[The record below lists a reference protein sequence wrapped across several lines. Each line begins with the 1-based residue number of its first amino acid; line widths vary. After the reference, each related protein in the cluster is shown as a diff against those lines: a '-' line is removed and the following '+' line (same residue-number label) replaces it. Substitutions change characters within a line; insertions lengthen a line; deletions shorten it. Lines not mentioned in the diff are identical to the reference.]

1 MKKHKILLVGEF
13 SNVHWTLAEGLRSLG
28 HQVDVAS
35 KGDGWKGYKR
45 DIDLSFKNKLDVMRF
60 FLELFFTK
68 KFSGYDVV
76 QLINFRFLYPEE
88 RDLYN
93 KIIFNVLRKRNKSVF
108 LAAYGDDYYWSS
120 ACRSGAFPYSPYDA
134 LDKGYAPN
142 VYYDQMM
149 QLNNFASRELNE
161 MMAQKSNGIIAGLY
175 DYYYSYAIS
184 SFKNKLEFIPF
195 PINTKEI
202 SYKKNTLNQGE
213 KMRIFMGIQT
223 QRSVWKGTDVLLQV
237 LTEYVAKY
245 SDEMELIIAE
255 SVPFDTYIKMYEDA
269 HVFVDQLYSQ
279 GFAMNALYAMAK
291 GKVVLSGGENKMYAL
306 YGDSEIEKPV
316 INIVPEKE
324 KIIGV
329 LDQIRQNK
337 NRLEEMGLASR
348 KFVEQY
354 HDYKVV
360 ARQYVQVW
368 ESAI

>member
-1 MKKHKILLVGEF
+1 
-13 SNVHWTLAEGLRSLG
+13 
-28 HQVDVAS
+28 
-35 KGDGWKGYKR
+35 
-45 DIDLSFKNKLDVMRF
+45 
-60 FLELFFTK
+60 
-68 KFSGYDVV
+68 
-76 QLINFRFLYPEE
+76 
-88 RDLYN
+88 
-93 KIIFNVLRKRNKSVF
+93 
-108 LAAYGDDYYWSS
+108 
-120 ACRSGAFPYSPYDA
+120 
-134 LDKGYAPN
+134 
-142 VYYDQMM
+142 
-149 QLNNFASRELNE
+149 
-161 MMAQKSNGIIAGLY
+161 
-175 DYYYSYAIS
+175 
-184 SFKNKLEFIPF
+184 
-195 PINTKEI
+195 
-202 SYKKNTLNQGE
+202 
-213 KMRIFMGIQT
+213 
-223 QRSVWKGTDVLLQV
+223 VLLQV

>member
-1 MKKHKILLVGEF
+1 
-13 SNVHWTLAEGLRSLG
+13 
-28 HQVDVAS
+28 
-35 KGDGWKGYKR
+35 
-45 DIDLSFKNKLDVMRF
+45 
-60 FLELFFTK
+60 
-68 KFSGYDVV
+68 
-76 QLINFRFLYPEE
+76 
-88 RDLYN
+88 
-93 KIIFNVLRKRNKSVF
+93 
-108 LAAYGDDYYWSS
+108 
-120 ACRSGAFPYSPYDA
+120 
-134 LDKGYAPN
+134 
-142 VYYDQMM
+142 
-149 QLNNFASRELNE
+149 
-161 MMAQKSNGIIAGLY
+161 
-175 DYYYSYAIS
+175 
-184 SFKNKLEFIPF
+184 
-195 PINTKEI
+195 
-202 SYKKNTLNQGE
+202 
-213 KMRIFMGIQT
+213 
-223 QRSVWKGTDVLLQV
+223 
-237 LTEYVAKY
+237 
-245 SDEMELIIAE
+245 
-255 SVPFDTYIKMYEDA
+255 MYEDA